1 MKIEQVDYNW
11 PREWLSLFRLA
22 LKYCNTDGQDGLT
35 WIEIQ
40 DCIVKRIKINHSF
53 QTKMETFLI
62 FYVSLTG

>member
-11 PREWLSLFRLA
+11 PREWLSFFRMA

-40 DCIVKRIKINHSF
+40 DCAVKRIKIIILF
-53 QTKMETFLI
+53 KRKWKLF
-62 FYVSLTG
+62 